1 MDSEKLANILHDL
14 RTGLAQILGDRLEAV
29 YLYGSQARGE
39 ARSDSDI
46 DVLVV
51 IRGAFD
57 YFDLLEKTSQLTA
70 DLSLEYDTVIA
81 KVFVSKL
88 DFDFRKTPL
97 LIDVRREGIAV

>member
-1 MDSEKLANILHDL
+1 MEGEKLTRILRDL
-14 RTGLAQILGDRLEAV
+14 RAGLDRILGDRLEAV

-39 ARSDSDI
+39 AQPDSDI

-51 IRGAFD
+51 TRGAFD
-57 YFDLLEKTSQLTA
+57 YFDLLERTSQLTA

-88 DFDFRKTPL
+88 DFDFRETPL
-97 LIDVRREGIAV
+97 LINLRREGIAV